1 MMDHGESHSPTR
13 VLVADANPG
22 ARAFL
27 QETFESEGFEVSV
40 VPYGSH
46 ALELLHKENYDV
58 ALVDLT
64 LPDLNG
70 FELCTQSKQQYPDL
84 VTIIM
89 SESAS
94 DAEKELNHE
103 SVDAWLTKP
112 FNAGELMQV
121 VNRYLPPVESSDG
134 APVAAPGA
142 GGDKDKNRFF
152 HEVAH
157 QLKTPIAVLKEFA
170 QLFQEGFGGDL
181 TEKQGQYLEAID
193 NNIDR
198 LLYLVDHIDQ
208 LSRVETGSWSIRLDQ
223 VDPSAV
229 VKKVADNWRPVLEK
243 SDSRLVED
251 VTEGLPRIEVDIL
264 ALEQVLF
271 NMVDNARK
279 YGPQGGTIILRC
291 ALSGDDHV
299 CIEVEDQGVGIP
311 EEERE
316 AVFQPFNR
324 LSEHQSSPGLGLG
337 LTVARDLV
345 QRMGGDLRIEPGGEA
360 GNRFCVQIRVAR
372 TAD

>member
-1 MMDHGESHSPTR
+1 MMDHEKSPSPTR

-27 QETFESEGFEVSV
+27 QETLESKGFEVSV

-46 ALELLHKENYDV
+46 ALELLHKEKYDV

-70 FELCTQSKQQYPDL
+70 FELCTQTKQQYPDL

-94 DAEKELNHE
+94 DAEKDLHHE
-103 SVDAWLTKP
+103 SVDAWLPKP
-112 FNAGELMQV
+112 FNAGELLQV
-121 VNRYLPPVESSDG
+121 VNRYLQPVESSDQTP
-134 APVAAPGA
+134 AAAPISND
-142 GGDKDKNRFF
+142 DKDKNRFF

-193 NNIDR
+193 HNIDR

-208 LSRVETGSWSIRLDQ
+208 LNRVETGSWSIRLDQ
-223 VDPSAV
+223 VDPADV

-243 SDSRLVED
+243 SDSRLVEE
-251 VTEGLPRIEVDIL
+251 VTEGLPPIEGDIR

-279 YGPQGGTIILRC
+279 YGPPGGTIILRC

-299 CIEVEDQGVGIP
+299 CIEVEDQGVPIP
-311 EEERE
+311 DEQRE
-316 AVFQPFNR
+316 AVFQPFKR
-324 LSEHQSSPGLGLG
+324 LPEHQSSAGLGLG

-345 QRMGGDLRIEPGGEA
+345 QRMGGELRLESGIEA
-360 GNRFCVQIRVAR
+360 GNRFCLQIRVAG